1 MLIPTSLFSFWF
13 NWPLLPGTVEISIG
27 LWKLI
32 ICQSWNIPGD
42 WYFQFSSGFCSIF
55 SVYLFTRIH
64 TLIFLY
70 WFRNGENITFT
81 INKETEHRNL
91 IFQPANVVV
100 RCSSFCIFASV
111 PIISICNGGPI
122 SIDGEWCPLNYRT
135 LKDIVPFCQ
144 TDLYRLPGLRLFHI
158 GVKLLLGSHGVAHR
172 SRTAKDAA

>member
-1 MLIPTSLFSFWF
+1 MPAHKS
-13 NWPLLPGTVEISIG
+13 
-27 LWKLI
+27 
-32 ICQSWNIPGD
+32 
-42 WYFQFSSGFCSIF
+42 SIF
-55 SVYLFTRIH
+55 DLLNKDNLAIPDYQRPHKWTK
-64 TLIFLY
+64 
-70 WFRNGENITFT
+70 RNIEELLTDISKAIEEGQKYGEYYTFT

-91 IFQPANVVV
+91 IVQTANVVV
-100 RCSSFCIFASV
+100 RGSSFCIFGSV

-122 SIDGEWCPLNYRT
+122 SIDGEWCPRNYRT

>member
-27 LWKLI
+27 LWELLI
-32 ICQSWNIPGD
+32 RQSWNIPGD
-42 WYFQFSSGFCSIF
+42 WYSQFSARFRWIIAF
-55 SVYLFTRIH
+55 YLFTRIH
-64 TLIFLY
+64 TLIFLNR
-70 WFRNGENITFT
+70 FRDRENVTFP
-81 INKETEHRNL
+81 INEETEYRNL
-91 IFQPANVVV
+91 ILQLANVVV
-100 RCSSFCIFASV
+100 SRSPYCIFASV
-111 PIISICNGGPI
+111 PIISISNGCSI
-122 SIDGEWCPLNYRT
+122 SIDGEWRPRNYRT